1 MALKNQSYAGLCES
15 WVEDVT
21 GSSIQGDT
29 ASDSWKSLSSKGKG
43 VLGLNGAQPG
53 DLVYF
58 ASDPNSTYGT
68 AGHVGIYNGNGLF
81 TSATDNGVSTSN
93 INDWT
98 KANKQQVL
106 GYVPRKDLSPE
117 QGSGGGSMAG
127 IDPNAIVKIK
137 DPQGQEMQVKVS
149 DLPAY
154 GLNSTSIP
162 ASAYISGAPTGS
174 QGTQPSTTQPATIQP
189 TGGTFKPPAPINTG
203 GGIAGSGV
211 SPGALVGNAI
221 AGENAGNV
229 QKQNEAAASA
239 NAPTLSGQEVAQ
251 NANNL
256 QKQSLELQEEAFQK
270 NATLAPE
277 VLKLDLASKGG
288 KPGMTLE
295 HAMAKYGQ
303 FMKPAD
309 IFSMYNETNGTGA
322 PGTWGPA
329 KNSVAQ
335 LQQMG
340 FNDIPKAVQDKQDS
354 VSAINLIRSL
364 RDSWNQYV
372 KNPTDLTSKKNYEAI
387 KNTLVDPS
395 TNYGKL
401 VAQYRNSFPDPNNPI
416 SWMGADGGF
425 KGVEQVVLDQSG
437 GQSYKSLGLQDP
449 YTQNSGNNG
458 NGVMNTMKNM
468 ASSAGKGNIVSDA
481 EGLAK
486 PVLNVA
492 NFLTGGAVNVAQDI
506 GSGLQAKAPQQS
518 LDAAGQQASKLE
530 QQAQST
536 KDPNQKKILLHQA
549 NDIRQKISQGAGQLA
564 GSFSPDV
571 TQNPI
576 KRGVN
581 AGIGI
586 GTSLD
591 LPAQLLRKG
600 ATTAVKDVGKKV
612 AADSS
617 SKGSRLFKALKTVVT
632 HPTKGGLYKDMQ
644 KTVKG
649 ATPTYKNA
657 ADTAREFMGD
667 AGVKQKQNLERWISH
682 YEPKSDTHV
691 IENEKGPPI
700 DAKPAKG
707 LPKGVTKEDRIAK
720 FDKRTRI
727 GETKLNKRGIPDYLT
742 KMAKGRNKPLRD
754 PTISG
759 PTQTLKTPRWTGSKA
774 LEARGELTRKLP
786 TGLQK
791 TFGRQRLSPEDEQS
805 IKALQ
810 HGISKEIKRVAPEMK
825 NYDSVYK
832 MYAHFGDPAKIL
844 GTVAAETV
852 LDKLPLPEPVKQV
865 LGPIVASPEGIQI
878 LRGI

>member
-1 MALKNQSYAGLCES
+1 MALKDQSYAGLCEE

-21 GSSIQGDT
+21 NSSIQGDT
-29 ASDSWKSLSSKGKG
+29 ADDSWKNLSSKGKG
-43 VLGLNGAQPG
+43 VSGLNGIQPG

-58 ASDPNSTYGT
+58 ASDPNSSYGT
-68 AGHVGIYNGNGLF
+68 DGHVGIYNGSGLF
-81 TSATDNGVSTSN
+81 TSATDSGVATAN

-98 KANKQQVL
+98 KANQQQVL
-106 GYVPRKDLSPE
+106 GYVPRKNLSPE

-137 DPQGQEMQVKVS
+137 SPQGGELQVRVS

-154 GLNSTSIP
+154 GLSADNIP
-162 ASAYISGAPTGS
+162 QSAYISGAPSGASTTPG
-174 QGTQPSTTQPATIQP
+174 QVTPSTTKPSTVQPGGGMLRSPSMPP
-189 TGGTFKPPAPINTG
+189 TS

-211 SPGALVGNAI
+211 TAPQLVGNAI

-239 NAPTLSGQEVAQ
+239 NAPTLSGQEVAS

-270 NATLAPE
+270 NTTLAPE
-277 VLKLDLASKGG
+277 VLKLDLAPKNG

-335 LQQMG
+335 LQGMG
-340 FNDIPKAVQDKQDS
+340 FNDIPKSVQDKQDS
-354 VSAINLIRSL
+354 ISAINLIRSL
-364 RDSWNQYV
+364 KSAWSQYIS
-372 KNPTDLTSKKNYEAI
+372 NPTDLTAKKNYEAI

-401 VAQYRNSFPDPNNPI
+401 VAQYRNSFPDPNNPTT
-416 SWMGADGGF
+416 WLGADGGF

-437 GQSYKSLGLQDP
+437 GHSYKSLGFNDP
-449 YTQNSGNNG
+449 YSQLQ
-458 NGVMNTMKNM
+458 KK
-468 ASSAGKGNIVSDA
+468 SSHSSQAGPQGNIVSDA

-506 GSGLQAKAPQQS
+506 GSGLQAPQAQKK
-518 LDAAGQQASKLE
+518 LDVASQQASKLE
-530 QQAQST
+530 QQAQTT
-536 KDPNQKKILLHQA
+536 KDPNQKKVLLHQA
-549 NDIRQKISQGAGQLA
+549 NDIRQKISQGASGLA

-600 ATTAVKDVGKKV
+600 ATMAAKDVGEKAV
-612 AADSS
+612 ADASSSS
-617 SKGSRLFKALKTVVT
+617 SKGSRLFKTLKTVVT

-649 ATPTYKNA
+649 AAPTYKNA

-691 IENEKGPPI
+691 IENQKGPPI
-700 DAKPAKG
+700 EATPAKG
-707 LPKGVTKEDRIAK
+707 LPKGITKEDRIAK
-720 FDKRTRI
+720 FDKRTRV

-742 KMAKGRNKPLRD
+742 RMAKGGDKPLRD
-754 PTISG
+754 PTVSG
-759 PTQTLKTPRWTGSKA
+759 PTQTLKTPNWTGSKA

-791 TFGRQRLSPEDEQS
+791 TFGRQRISPEDEQS

-825 NYDSVYK
+825 NLDTVYK